1 MPEVGSA
8 VRELLRRAAA
18 SLRETGI
25 AAPEREA
32 RWLAES
38 LWEAGSVELL
48 LGDVPLDAAM
58 VETYDRLVA
67 RRAAGEPLAYVTTQA
82 AFRHLTLRSDRRA
95 LIPRPETE
103 GLVDLVLERAP
114 TGLVVDVGTGSGA
127 IALSLAAEGM
137 YRRVVAID
145 RSQSALTL
153 ARENRLLTGLS
164 IDLVQG
170 DLVAPLRD
178 AMFDA
183 VVSNPP
189 YLTTQEG
196 VALDSSVRDWEPAEA
211 LVSGADGLEATR
223 RLLGEGRRVLRSG
236 GWIFLEVDC
245 SRAVTTA
252 ELAQRL
258 GWQDV
263 ALVEDL
269 FQRARYLVARR
280 SDCS

>member
-18 SLRETGI
+18 SLCETGI

-67 RRAAGEPLAYVTTQA
+67 RRAAGEPLAYVTAQA

-114 TGLVVDVGTGSGA
+114 TGRVVDVGTGSGA

-137 YRRVVAID
+137 YRHVVAID
-145 RSQSALTL
+145 RSQSALML

-170 DLVAPLRD
+170 DLVAPLGD